1 MTLLNAVLQND
12 TVKVLVLGNQKPI
25 IEYYKDPTIIIAVL
39 AIIVTLMGLW
49 ISASYSRQTL
59 EHTIKHSKLSVEPI
73 LNIPFSVSQNDYT
86 IRLEMYNSGIGT
98 AIIDKFSLV
107 YKNETVGDF
116 SILLYKHINF
126 NYKLKHYSF
135 PDPPINIALAANNSL
150 CLLDIK
156 FNNKEE
162 FNEVYDLLKTVKY
175 DIDYET
181 MYGEKRTYN
190 NEVV

>member
-12 TVKVLVLGNQKPI
+12 TVKVLVLSNQKPI

-39 AIIVTLMGLW
+39 AIIVTLIGLW

-73 LNIPFSVSQNDYT
+73 LNIPFSVSQSDYT
-86 IRLEMYNSGIGT
+86 LRLEMYNSGIGT
-98 AIIDKFSLV
+98 AIINKFSLV
-107 YKNETVGDF
+107 YENETVDDF
-116 SILLYKHINF
+116 SILLYDHINF
-126 NYKLKHYSF
+126 KYKLKHYSF
-135 PDPPINIALAANNSL
+135 PNAPITIALSANNSL
-150 CLLDIK
+150 CLLDVK

-162 FNEVYDLLKTVKY
+162 FIEVHNLLKKVKY

-181 MYGEKRTYN
+181 MYGEKRIYN
-190 NEVV
+190 NGVV